1 MVIFVDSSHTH
12 THISVR
18 FITIAF
24 EIDPGNRV
32 LDLHNNRSI
41 LVSAQ
46 LVLMFSPEV
55 FCSLLSCT
63 KQFNSEDSF
72 KLCLIARAHF
82 DGSKSRSIFQVVS
95 KWSYFLKE
103 LSVGRTHV
111 SEEDVYH
118 LRSVVYLLDL
128 KCVY

>member
-32 LDLHNNRSI
+32 LDLHNNRSV

-55 FCSLLSCT
+55 FFSLLSCT
-63 KQFNSEDSF
+63 KQFNSENSF
-72 KLCLIARAHF
+72 KL
-82 DGSKSRSIFQVVS
+82 DGQNQGVFFKLFQS
-95 KWSYFLKE
+95 GATF
-103 LSVGRTHV
+103 
-111 SEEDVYH
+111 
-118 LRSVVYLLDL
+118 
-128 KCVY
+128 

>member
-1 MVIFVDSSHTH
+1 MLSYGNQDWRRVVNSNKKGAFMVIFVDSSHTH
-12 THISVR
+12 THISEW

-32 LDLHNNRSI
+32 LDLQNNRSI

-72 KLCLIARAHF
+72 KL
-82 DGSKSRSIFQVVS
+82 DGQNQEVFFKLFQS
-95 KWSYFLKE
+95 GATF
-103 LSVGRTHV
+103 
-111 SEEDVYH
+111 
-118 LRSVVYLLDL
+118 
-128 KCVY
+128 